1 MNVLLFF
8 LLKLSSGSF
17 HWDSGIA
24 AALCCNQNVI
34 YVLLI
39 VTAVSCCVQNTFVS
53 VCGLAWRVHI
63 FYWDTH
69 LYNAN
74 IVQNGADYQITL
86 APRQHWRFGVNSL
99 DWTQSPCKLFWF
111 LIFRSANV
119 YRMRFELNEAP
130 VPKMSNAWLAPVTC
144 GIAIW
149 VHCMT
154 VRLEAFSSRLISA
167 NRCFME
173 SQSIYRSERWMYG
186 CSTLFRIR
194 KHSNKL

>member
-1 MNVLLFF
+1 M
-8 LLKLSSGSF
+8 
-17 HWDSGIA
+17 
-24 AALCCNQNVI
+24 I

-39 VTAVSCCVQNTFVS
+39 VTAVSCCVQNTCVS

-99 DWTQSPCKLFWF
+99 DWTQSPCKLFSF

-119 YRMRFELNEAP
+119 YRMRFEQESTGSQNE
-130 VPKMSNAWLAPVTC
+130 
-144 GIAIW
+144 
-149 VHCMT
+149 H
-154 VRLEAFSSRLISA
+154 RLIGPSHMWNCNLSA
-167 NRCFME
+167 LHD
-173 SQSIYRSERWMYG
+173 SQTRGVQFKTYK
-186 CSTLFRIR
+186 C
-194 KHSNKL
+194 